1 LNFLTRA
8 IGLAAPIALLAL
20 PFALTIGPAVSEPC
34 IGTLIAALIHASVVR
49 HDWSWLW
56 RPWFLFAALWCGWLI
71 ICSLPGIAAAETF
84 PLWTLQAVLT
94 MRLPLCAAAIAWLLG
109 QRGGLS
115 RALHAA
121 VVLVALYIVVQLGW
135 QFVTGANFFGEPMR
149 DNGLLTGPFNR
160 PRAGPIMMLLFFPV
174 LLPPVAWLVARG
186 AFGRFM
192 GAGLLAAGF
201 AVLLPIGQRMPI
213 LLVGL
218 GLVVAVLMLPAL
230 RRAAIVA
237 VFVGSVVLAAG
248 AILFPQAQHR
258 LTVHF
263 AGLMGDFP
271 SSHHGLI
278 FSRALAMADAHP
290 WHGRG
295 FAAFRTGCAEERYFV
310 VLLDSQP
317 KDGGG
322 ADICVTHAHNL
333 YLEALTDA
341 GWPGLLLF
349 SGFAIAS
356 LLTLVRPAYARHTG
370 LSRYPRLQPGEEKHV
385 DTRIRG
391 HDDGGIAATRDPIA
405 IALFIAAFL
414 YLWPIAAGNPFTNAY
429 TGGWFILLL
438 GWGLAPKENPR
449 LSPGVP

>member
-1 LNFLTRA
+1 LIFFTRA
-8 IGLAAPIALLAL
+8 AAYVAPVALLLL
-20 PFALTIGPAVSEPC
+20 PLGLTIGPAVSEAC
-34 IGTLIAALIHASVVR
+34 IAILIAALIAASVTQR
-49 HDWSWLW
+49 DWSWLW
-56 RPWFLFAALWCGWLI
+56 RPWFLLAAVWCTWLI
-71 ICSLPGIAAAETF
+71 ICSLPGIATAETF
-84 PLWTLQAVLT
+84 PRWTVQALLT
-94 MRLPLCAAAIAWLLG
+94 IRLPLCAAAIAWLLG
-109 QRGGLS
+109 QRPGLS
-115 RALHAA
+115 RALHAV
-121 VVLVALYIVVQLGW
+121 VVLVTFYIVVQLGW

-160 PRAGPIMMLLFFPV
+160 PRAGPSLMHLFFPV
-174 LLPPVAWLVARG
+174 LLPPVAWLVAQG
-186 AFGRFM
+186 ALGRFM

-218 GLVVAVLMLPAL
+218 GLVVAVLMLPGL

-237 VFVGSVVLAAG
+237 VFVGSLVLAAG

-263 AGLMGDFP
+263 AGLMADFP

-278 FSRALAMADAHP
+278 FTRAIAMAEAHP

-310 VLLDSQP
+310 PLLDSQP

-322 ADICVTHAHNL
+322 TEICVTHAHNL
-333 YLEALTDA
+333 YMEALTDA

-349 SGFAIAS
+349 TAFA
-356 LLTLVRPAYARHTG
+356 LTTLVTLAR
-370 LSRYPRLQPGEEKHV
+370 SVSPR
-385 DTRIRG
+385 DTRMRE
-391 HDDGGIAATRDPIA
+391 HDDRGGEATSDPVA
-405 IALFIAAFL
+405 TALFIAAFL
-414 YLWPIAAGNPFTNAY
+414 YLWPVAAGNAFTNAY

-449 LSPGVP
+449 LAPGVP